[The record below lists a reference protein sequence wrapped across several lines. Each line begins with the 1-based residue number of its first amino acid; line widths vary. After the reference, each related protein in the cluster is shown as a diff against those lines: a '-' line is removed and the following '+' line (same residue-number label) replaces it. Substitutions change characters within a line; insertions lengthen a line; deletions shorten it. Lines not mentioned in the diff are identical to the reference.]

1 MGFVSVLLV
10 LLVLAVVVAVVVG
23 MGVIRASKSSSNAS
37 NLRSRG
43 IPASVAMITTS
54 LQVIGLLA
62 DANFSWSSNAQS
74 TLGIF
79 NAANVD
85 INLFASECSLD
96 SFHTKYVV
104 SVLLPLLAIVCVF
117 GALVLLKVLSNAGL
131 SFCGLAGL
139 AESGVK
145 TLFDA
150 VLFTVAPL
158 LYIPMSR
165 ATFILFDCT
174 KLPNDDLVLDA
185 DPGVACLDSAWW
197 AVAPVGMIGLIVYVL
212 GIPAYFL
219 WCLVGNRNHLT
230 EPQTFARL
238 GSLYKLFRIP
248 YFWGGV
254 ADLGKRLAIVVA
266 AVFVSDRQL
275 VQIGLL
281 LAIFLATSYTVR
293 SLKPYYFPLCNTVD
307 FRLTLI
313 LIVLLL
319 LGGAS
324 HAQRNNLGSSD
335 TPIFVGVI
343 LALIVLS
350 VIAVHSVVL
359 DVLQIK
365 RARDEKYSANRDRK
379 TRLARLLQLER
390 GDLDPEAAAKVA
402 RLVEELEHDEFTAG
416 GGVEFETLGVAMGGS
431 SSSSGL

>member
-174 KLPNDDLVLDA
+174 KLPNDDIVLDA

-238 GSLYKLFRIP
+238 GSLYKLYRIP

-293 SLKPYYFPLCNTVD
+293 SLKPYYFPLYNTVD
-307 FRLTLI
+307 FRLTL
-313 LIVLLL
+313 
-319 LGGAS
+319 
-324 HAQRNNLGSSD
+324 
-335 TPIFVGVI
+335 IFVGVI
-343 LALIVLS
+343 LALIVLL

-416 GGVEFETLGVAMGGS
+416 GGVEFETLGVAMG
-431 SSSSGL
+431 